1 MCLLSASAGFLRH
14 NYDESSQ
21 METVMEHDSQKP
33 NLANSSDLMSNPD
46 STSHLD
52 LANNPDLESQSFNSG
67 QQAHNLDNSW
77 HSIPTKRSFIVLL
90 VVFSIIMLSAFGAKN
105 LYFRGDYNIFFEG
118 TNKQLMAFD
127 EIQTTFAKTDN
138 LAIVVAPEDGNV
150 FTPETLTLMQNLTV
164 DAWQIPYSSRVD
176 SLANYQHTEA
186 VEDDLLVEDLLYE
199 EYEHTP
205 ERIAKVKQIAL
216 NEPLLKNAL
225 VSASGDVTIVN
236 VTVQL
241 PEVDKTAEV
250 QEVIAAINTMI
261 AKYQADY
268 PSVEFHK
275 AGIIAMNNAFMMSA
289 QEDSSTLVP
298 LMLLVVLVF
307 LTFMLRSFFSVVAT
321 LVVII
326 SSIVATMG
334 LSGWAGMFLSTATV
348 NVPTLVLTLAV
359 ADCVHVIVTMRQAM
373 QRGME
378 KAQAIQYS
386 IKLNAMPILITSVT
400 TAIGFLMMNMSDS
413 PVLRDFGN
421 LSALGVIIAC
431 FLSVTMLPA
440 LLKLLPVKT
449 LPANEAAESKVTFM
463 DKLGDFVVANR
474 KALLPISTLVIVSAA
489 ALIPLN
495 KVNDESVK
503 YFDTS
508 SEFRQAADFME
519 QTVSGM
525 TTISIAVKTN
535 ESQAIADPVFLQA
548 IGDFTDWLRV
558 QPETDHVATLS
569 DVYMRLNKN
578 MHGDDDSYYQLPLN
592 RELAAQYLLLYE
604 MSLPYGL
611 DLNNQ
616 INVDKS
622 SIKMVLTVDNL
633 GSVELVELEERIYS
647 WFAANAPQY
656 EVVASSPSLM
666 FAHIGETNM
675 ASMLSTL
682 PITLVLISGLM
693 IFALRSVRL
702 GVISLVPNIA
712 PAIIGFGLWALI
724 SGEINLGLSVVVTL
738 TLGIVVDDAVHFL
751 SKYQR
756 ARLEGKS
763 AEEAVRCAFHTVG
776 RALWITT
783 VVLVAGFSV
792 LAMSSFRLNS
802 DMGLLSAIVIFI
814 ALVVDFILL
823 PSLLMI
829 FDKQTH
835 YAVKTQH
842 GSKPSTKSQ
851 PSSTGELSTSTK

>member
-1 MCLLSASAGFLRH
+1 
-14 NYDESSQ
+14 
-21 METVMEHDSQKP
+21 METVMKHDSQKP
-33 NLANSSDLMSNPD
+33 AFDQQNRDNPNADSVNADLN
-46 STSHLD
+46 
-52 LANNPDLESQSFNSG
+52 
-67 QQAHNLDNSW
+67 NSW

-90 VVFSIIMLSAFGAKN
+90 VVFSIIILSALGAKN

-150 FTPETLTLMQNLTV
+150 FTPETLTLIQNLTV

-186 VEDDLLVEDLLYE
+186 IEDDLLVEDLLYE

-241 PEVDKTAEV
+241 PEIDKTAEV
-250 QEVIAAINTMI
+250 QEVIAAINAMI
-261 AKYQADY
+261 GKYQAQY
-268 PSVEFHK
+268 PNVEFHK
-275 AGIIAMNNAFMMSA
+275 AGIIAMNNAFMTSA
-289 QEDSSTLVP
+289 QQDSSTLVP

-321 LVVII
+321 LIVII

-421 LSALGVIIAC
+421 LSALGVLIAC

-440 LLKLLPVKT
+440 LLKLLPVKR
-449 LPANEAAESKVTFM
+449 LPANPEAANKVTFM
-463 DKLGDFVVANR
+463 DKLGDFVVTNR
-474 KALLPISTLVIVSAA
+474 KALLPISTLVIVGAA

-525 TTISIAVKTN
+525 TTLSIAVKTN

-548 IGDFTDWLRV
+548 ISDFTDWLRV

-578 MHGDDDSYYQLPLN
+578 MHGDDESYYKLPLN

-622 SIKMVLTVDNL
+622 SITMVLTVDNL

-702 GVISLVPNIA
+702 GMISLVPNIA

-724 SGEINLGLSVVVTL
+724 SGEINLGMSVVVTL

-756 ARLEGKS
+756 ARIEGKS
-763 AEEAVRCAFHTVG
+763 AEEAVRYAFHTVG

-835 YAVKTQH
+835 YADKPQH
-842 GSKPSTKSQ
+842 ESQ
-851 PSSTGELSTSTK
+851 PSKTEPSKTAQPNSTAELTTSTK